1 MQTKSNLFVK
11 SNVNQVIKQTA
22 REPNCTIIT
31 VSTGKGFSHFLHLL
45 TNKGCDSSLSKRSSS
60 KMAKPVKTPNAS
72 EECFEVEMTS
82 INFRSGLYFFS
93 LFLTISIVL
102 IFTPAREAL
111 LSYGC
116 LSGFSSHNFPKQ
128 KHTSIRSIY
137 IRLKRK
143 NILSYAYLHTSVRK
157 QKHTSIRSHPLFQY
171 IATD

>member
-1 MQTKSNLFVK
+1 M
-11 SNVNQVIKQTA
+11 
-22 REPNCTIIT
+22 
-31 VSTGKGFSHFLHLL
+31 STGKGFSHFLYLL
-45 TNKGCDSSLSKRSSS
+45 TNKGCDSSLSGRSSS

-72 EECFEVEMTS
+72 EECFEVENDIHKFPFGT
-82 INFRSGLYFFS
+82 
-93 LFLTISIVL
+93 LFLFSISNYFNIL

-143 NILSYAYLHTSVRK
+143 NILLYAYLHTSIRK
-157 QKHTSIRSHPLFQY
+157 QKHTSIRSYPLFPYIGTDWVFILDFPLLQY
-171 IATD
+171 KIKRLWEKM